1 MDCLIKISFLNPI
14 LYVAIIWVNWE
25 LIFLMRIVLAVWAN
39 WNMPLLVNK
48 KEVVG
53 VAAVSQVQGESE
65 HLTVLAKLK
74 FIRELLKILTYRV
87 ILFALCVIVML

>member
-1 MDCLIKISFLNPI
+1 
-14 LYVAIIWVNWE
+14 
-25 LIFLMRIVLAVWAN
+25 
-39 WNMPLLVNK
+39 MPLLVNK